1 MILATL
7 HEHLLRSWRKRPL
20 LRTDFKALRQAAE
33 NHCIESLRF
42 RQALAQFL
50 GTPATA
56 INRTGAT
63 GDLHL
68 SDVIQTAQQGV
79 QVQTWDALISDQQ
92 LVGGNIGIDVIDTTA
107 EG

>member
-1 MILATL
+1 MILTTL
-7 HEHLLRSWRKRPL
+7 HERLLRRWRERPL

-33 NHCIESLRF
+33 NHCMETLRI

-56 INRTGAT
+56 INRTGPT

-79 QVQTWDALISDQQ
+79 QVQTWDALINDQQ
-92 LVGGNIGIDVIDTTA
+92 LVSGNIGIDVIDTTA
-107 EG
+107 KG